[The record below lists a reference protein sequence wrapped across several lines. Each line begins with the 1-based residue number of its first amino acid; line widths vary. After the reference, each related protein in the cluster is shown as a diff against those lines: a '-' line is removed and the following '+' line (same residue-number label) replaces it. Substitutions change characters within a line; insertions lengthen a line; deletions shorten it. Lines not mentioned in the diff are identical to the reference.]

1 MRRVTILSPSNSVRS
16 NRLPSSDFH
25 YHFKRWVLTTFRSYD
40 LFYGM
45 MKCFFSAVAISVTL
59 LFPSVGWGNVDGNGV
74 ICERITERNRH
85 PYPKFFIFE
94 NGVVQHNAIT
104 VSNDVIIAT
113 NGKTFP
119 YTTTPSTISWVTP
132 LVSNDGFI
140 SYTLNRENLSLK
152 LVYKGIV
159 KISECDVFPKE
170 ILTEKVDALM
180 KYFQS
185 EYDNL
190 RKNNK
195 I

>member
-1 MRRVTILSPSNSVRS
+1 MYMVFLIPFLLITDAFIWLLVFVYSLTPHRRR
-16 NRLPSSDFH
+16 
-25 YHFKRWVLTTFRSYD
+25 Y
-40 LFYGM
+40 
-45 MKCFFSAVAISVTL
+45 
-59 LFPSVGWGNVDGNGV
+59 
-74 ICERITERNRH
+74 
-85 PYPKFFIFE
+85 
-94 NGVVQHNAIT
+94 
-104 VSNDVIIAT
+104 DVIIAT

-119 YTTTPSTISWVTP
+119 YTTTPSTISWFTP

-152 LVYKGIV
+152 LVYKDIV

-170 ILTEKVDALM
+170 ILTEKVDELM

>member
-1 MRRVTILSPSNSVRS
+1 MYMVFLIPFLLITDAFIWLLVFVYSLTPHRRR
-16 NRLPSSDFH
+16 
-25 YHFKRWVLTTFRSYD
+25 Y
-40 LFYGM
+40 
-45 MKCFFSAVAISVTL
+45 
-59 LFPSVGWGNVDGNGV
+59 
-74 ICERITERNRH
+74 
-85 PYPKFFIFE
+85 
-94 NGVVQHNAIT
+94 
-104 VSNDVIIAT
+104 DVIIAT

-119 YTTTPSTISWVTP
+119 YTTTPSTISWFTP
-132 LVSNDGFI
+132 LGSNDGFI

-152 LVYKGIV
+152 LVYKDIV

-170 ILTEKVDALM
+170 ILTEKVDELM

>member
-1 MRRVTILSPSNSVRS
+1 
-16 NRLPSSDFH
+16 
-25 YHFKRWVLTTFRSYD
+25 
-40 LFYGM
+40 M
-45 MKCFFSAVAISVTL
+45 MKSFISAIAISVAL
-59 LFPSVGWGNVDGNGV
+59 LFPSVGRGNVDGNGV
-74 ICERITERNRH
+74 ICEQIADTNS
-85 PYPKFFIFE
+85 PYPHIFMFE
-94 NGVVQHNAIT
+94 NGLVQHNGMM

-119 YTTTPSTISWVTP
+119 YTTTPSTISWFTP
-132 LVSNDGFI
+132 FVSNDGFI

-152 LVYKGIV
+152 LVYKDIV
-159 KISECDVFPKE
+159 RISECDVFPKE
-170 ILTEKVDALM
+170 ILTEKVDELI